1 MAGLGGKGGWMV
13 GVDGLVGVVEVVGW
27 FGWLGCTMYKIS
39 QFDENMGGKKFGVTT
54 TCLSPGYFI

>member
-27 FGWLGCTMYKIS
+27 FGRLG
-39 QFDENMGGKKFGVTT
+39 
-54 TCLSPGYFI
+54 